1 MPEETT
7 TGPPL
12 PPKPERSDNDM
23 DISISDQ
30 VLNLSR
36 QVQGHE
42 EIQKEILKTLR
53 ELKDQV
59 RTPTDPP
66 TPSFTFPPLRPATF
80 PLPEQPPRTR
90 PKAATPESFDGD
102 RSKGRAFI
110 TSCLL
115 YFSLRQSEFT
125 SDQDQ
130 IKWVLSYMK
139 SGRAALFAQRTMR
152 AETLLNR
159 PAYASFEAFLQ
170 TLEEEFTPE
179 DEATHALVK
188 LTSDEYFQ
196 GSKTVDT
203 YIDEFRELV
212 DEAGLFD
219 QAAMVMYFR
228 RGLNPAIQ

>member
-12 PPKPERSDNDM
+12 PLKPERSDNDM

-30 VLNLSR
+30 VLNMSR

-59 RTPTDPP
+59 RPPTDPP
-66 TPSFTFPPLRPATF
+66 TPSFTFPPLFPATF

-90 PKAATPESFDGD
+90 HKAATPESFDGD
-102 RSKGRAFI
+102 ISKGRAFI

-115 YFSLRQSEFT
+115 YFSLRQSEFI

-130 IKWVLSYMK
+130 ITWFLLYMK
-139 SGRAALFAQRTMR
+139 
-152 AETLLNR
+152 
-159 PAYASFEAFLQ
+159 
-170 TLEEEFTPE
+170 
-179 DEATHALVK
+179 
-188 LTSDEYFQ
+188 
-196 GSKTVDT
+196 
-203 YIDEFRELV
+203 
-212 DEAGLFD
+212 
-219 QAAMVMYFR
+219 
-228 RGLNPAIQ
+228 